1 MWRGSRGLL
10 RDCETLNFA
19 KVRLQLCVH
28 SSWWWRGTR
37 ASWPASW
44 RGSTAGSPRA
54 SSPTSSNSTV
64 SLTSNIYG
72 GKKIIRDPSQMFDN
86 LLSPACITPRTCPPR
101 FSSWCWR
108 KPADWSGLS
117 GRRAGMTWT
126 RGRVQCKHMK
136 YILTRDCFQHLQPD
150 ECNFWK
156 ETALSQTC
164 IIWPQWSW
172 IFSLKI
178 YAAFVFFYPK
188 HFASH
193 NHKSKILTDQFWTL
207 T

>member
-1 MWRGSRGLL
+1 MI
-10 RDCETLNFA
+10 F
-19 KVRLQLCVH
+19 
-28 SSWWWRGTR
+28 SSWLWLATPPSCLVFRL
-37 ASWPASW
+37 
-44 RGSTAGSPRA
+44 GSIVGSQQD

-86 LLSPACITPRTCPPR
+86 LLLPACITPRTCPPQ

-117 GRRAGMTWT
+117 GRRAGMTCT

-178 YAAFVFFYPK
+178 YAAYFCFLL
-188 HFASH
+188 SL
-193 NHKSKILTDQFWTL
+193 I
-207 T
+207 